1 MRNKVLVVIT
11 VLVLVFVFSIY
22 IEINFPEVELVEIV
36 SDKLSKVS
44 EFKIIQV
51 SDYHDSKHGKFVVDN
66 IRKLQPDIVVI
77 TGDLMDESTESCQRI
92 FSFVEEIMKVNQKV
106 YFVSGNH
113 EWRNRNRGE
122 LLQGLVSRGVILL
135 NNKGVVIGKM
145 DNKINICGIDD
156 YYTRHGNLNKAFQGI
171 DEENF
176 TILLSHS
183 PDVVRGSKVSYADII
198 LSGHTHGGQIRLPI
212 IGAIVAPGQGFF
224 PKYSKGIYKLQGDTL
239 LYIDSGV
246 GTSTLPIRLLN
257 RSQISFIRVRG
268 K

>member
-1 MRNKVLVVIT
+1 MRNKVLVVIV
-11 VLVLVFVFSIY
+11 VLVLIIVFSIY
-22 IEINFPEVELVEIV
+22 IEVNFPKVELVEIV

-77 TGDLMDESTESCQRI
+77 TGDLMDESTESCERI
-92 FSFVEEIMKVNQKV
+92 YSFVEEIMKINQRV

-113 EWRNRNRGE
+113 EWRNRNRVD
-122 LLQGLVSRGVILL
+122 LLQGLISRGVTLL
-135 NNKGVVIGKM
+135 NNKGVVTSKM

-171 DEENF
+171 DENNF

-183 PDVVRGSKVSYADII
+183 PDVVKESKISSADII
-198 LSGHTHGGQIRLPI
+198 LSGHTHGGQIRLPL
-212 IGAIVAPGQGFF
+212 IGAVVAPGQGFF
-224 PKYSKGIYKLQGDTL
+224 PRYSKGIYKLQGETL
-239 LYIDSGV
+239 LYIDSGL

-257 RSQISFIRVRG
+257 RSQMSFIRIKG